1 MRPNRRLRFMTDPNP
16 DGTPG
21 APPAG
26 TPAVKT
32 FTQEELN
39 AIAAREKDQGRV
51 AALREASEK
60 LGGLSIDDAAKL
72 VEAARAADEANKT
85 EAQRALDA
93 ANAEKAEAAKIKADA
108 AADRH
113 AARLERLLGKAGA
126 VDVEIA
132 ARALDV
138 ALGADEA
145 AVTAAID
152 ALKAKVPGLFGTATP
167 PPDTDPGKQ
176 PPPGGG
182 AKTTVADQAAAVAK
196 ARGWV
201 S

>member
-1 MRPNRRLRFMTDPNP
+1 MRPNRRLRFLIDPNP

-26 TPAVKT
+26 PPAVKT
-32 FTQEELN
+32 FTQDEVT
-39 AIAAREKDQGRV
+39 AIATREKDQGRV
-51 AALREASEK
+51 LALREATEK
-60 LGGLSIDDAAKL
+60 LGGLTIEDAAKL
-72 VEAARAADEANKT
+72 AEAARAADEANKT
-85 EAQRALDA
+85 EAQRELA
-93 ANAEKAEAAKIKADA
+93 AAQADKAAAAKEKADA

-132 ARALDV
+132 ARALDI

-145 AVTAAID
+145 AVTAAIE
-152 ALKAKVPGLFGTATP
+152 AFKTKVPGMFATGTTP
-167 PPDTDPGKQ
+167 PNTDPGHQ

-182 AKTTVADQAAAVAK
+182 AKSTVTEQAAALAK
-196 ARGWV
+196 ARGWT